1 MNIDILAFGAHPDD
15 VECAVSGIV
24 LSVTA
29 NKGKVVIVDLSRG
42 ELGSFGDEHSRK
54 SEAEVASKMLTLF
67 AREQL
72 DLEDGNIENTNE
84 NRLKVI
90 HLIRKYRP
98 KIVLANAIRDRHPD
112 HHKAA
117 ELVSE
122 ASFLAGL
129 KKIETFDE
137 EGKVQ
142 EKWRPEVVYHYIQ
155 DHFIEPNVVIDIS
168 DFFDQKMEV
177 IKAYNSQFVSA
188 NDNKA
193 NGILNLLKQIE
204 STNQIFG
211 RAINVRFAEGLTS
224 ERYVGTR
231 NLLDLL

>member
-1 MNIDILAFGAHPDD
+1 MNVDILAFGAHPDD
-15 VECAVSGIV
+15 VECAVAGIV

-29 NKGKVVIVDLSRG
+29 NNGKVVIGDLTRG
-42 ELGSFGDEHSRK
+42 EMGSFGDEHSRK
-54 SEAEVASKMLTLF
+54 DEAATASKMLNLF

-72 DLEDGNIENTNE
+72 DLEDGNIENNHE

-90 HLIRKYRP
+90 RVIRKYRP
-98 KIVLANAIRDRHPD
+98 KIVLANAIHDRHPD

-129 KKIETFDE
+129 KKIETFDD
-137 EGKVQ
+137 EGKPQ
-142 EKWRPEVVYHYIQ
+142 KKWRPEVIYHYIQ
-155 DHFIEPNVVIDIS
+155 DHFMEPNIVVDIS

-177 IKAYNSQFVSA
+177 IKAYDSQFVTAS
-188 NDNKA
+188 DNKA

-211 RAINVRFAEGLTS
+211 RAINVKYAEGLTS

>member
-1 MNIDILAFGAHPDD
+1 MNVDILAFGAHPDD
-15 VECAVSGIV
+15 VECAAAGII
-24 LSVTA
+24 LNVTA
-29 NKGKVVIVDLSRG
+29 QKGKVVIVDLSRG

-54 SEAEVASKMLTLF
+54 EEAMAASKMLNLF
-67 AREQL
+67 DRVQL
-72 DLEDGNIENTNE
+72 DLIDGNIENTDE
-84 NRLKVI
+84 NRLKI
-90 HLIRKYRP
+90 IRLIRKYRP
-98 KIVLANAIRDRHPD
+98 KIVLANAVRDRHPD

-122 ASFLAGL
+122 ASFLSGL
-129 KKIETFDE
+129 NKIETFDD

-155 DHFIEPNVVIDIS
+155 DHFIEPNIVVDIS
-168 DFFDQKMEV
+168 DFFDKKMDV
-177 IKAYNSQFVSA
+177 IKAYNSQFVTA
-188 NDNKA
+188 EDTQA

-211 RAINVRFAEGLTS
+211 RAINVKYAEGFTS
-224 ERYVGTR
+224 ERYIGTR